1 MHRLGGAGLAAF
13 DRQEASRRGFA
24 ELSTELSRAQVDSLH
39 NQLDQFR
46 TALQRFATQHRES
59 IRSDPRFRREFERM
73 CAAIGVDPL
82 AGPRRGGWWAE
93 LLGTADWTYELGVQ
107 VVDICVSTRERNGGL
122 VDMNELIRLL
132 SRLRGVGGGQI
143 TEEDV
148 VRAIKTLKPLG
159 AGYEVIDV
167 GGGRKVVR
175 SVPKELDAD
184 QAAVLAIAH
193 DEGGRVVEDFLVRRN
208 GWTRERAHTALENM
222 YLRDGLCWVDD
233 QDKEYGRSYWVPSAM
248 QWNE

>member
-13 DRQEASRRGFA
+13 DRHEQSRRGFA

-39 NQLDQFR
+39 NQLAQFR
-46 TALQRFATQHRES
+46 GALQRFAAQHRES

-93 LLGTADWTYELGVQ
+93 LLGAADWTYELGVQ
-107 VVDICVSTRERNGGL
+107 LVDICVSTRERNGGL
-122 VDMNELIRLL
+122 IDMAELVRLL
-132 SRLRGVGGGQI
+132 GRLRGVAGGQI
-143 TEEDV
+143 TEDDV

-167 GGGRKVVR
+167 GEGRKMVR

-184 QAAVLAIAH
+184 QAVVLAVAQE
-193 DEGGRVVEDFLVRRN
+193 EGGRVVEDFLVKRK
-208 GWTRERAHTALENM
+208 GWTKERARTALENM
-222 YLRDGLCWVDD
+222 LIRDGLCWLDE
-233 QDKEYGRSYWVPSAM
+233 QDKTHGKSYWVPSAM
-248 QWNE
+248 QWND